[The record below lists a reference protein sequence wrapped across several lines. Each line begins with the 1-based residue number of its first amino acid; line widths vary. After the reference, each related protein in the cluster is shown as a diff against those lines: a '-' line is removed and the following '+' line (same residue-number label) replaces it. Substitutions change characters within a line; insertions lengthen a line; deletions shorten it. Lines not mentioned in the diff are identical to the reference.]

1 MKCLHIT
8 GKYHPHFR
16 IYLRVFKTMLLC
28 LAIAHGSKDSEVRRT
43 RLQMTKW
50 LLCINVYN
58 PILYYINYT
67 CICSVS
73 SQKSTLQ
80 NVWGSLGTVTWENS
94 VGIQSCNWFQKDKNN
109 GMWTCS
115 LMTQSGS
122 WCRWALWQ
130 NSERREETELRVMSN
145 SSNPIIKEA
154 PVSFFLLPSTVL
166 WNNEYWIIQWNIKNG
181 FRFDQYVSWYTKTI
195 HQSFIYVET
204 AASYW
209 KSNVLIQD
217 YYNGCIHC
225 GIHKTGE
232 Q

>member
-28 LAIAHGSKDSEVRRT
+28 LAMAHGSKDSEVRRT

-109 GMWTCS
+109 GMWHAGWWPNLGHDVDELFGKIQKDEKKPSYVWWVT
-115 LMTQSGS
+115 LQTQS
-122 WCRWALWQ
+122 LK
-130 NSERREETELRVMSN
+130 RRQCH
-145 SSNPIIKEA
+145 SSYYHRLYCEIM
-154 PVSFFLLPSTVL
+154 
-166 WNNEYWIIQWNIKNG
+166 NIG
-181 FRFDQYVSWYTKTI
+181 
-195 HQSFIYVET
+195 
-204 AASYW
+204 
-209 KSNVLIQD
+209 
-217 YYNGCIHC
+217 
-225 GIHKTGE
+225 
-232 Q
+232 